1 MPELSKIETYL
12 VDLNL
17 KYREIA
23 PNGWLINDDLRGLEE
38 TVVMFAAP
46 LVIIRVKIMDL
57 PTSRREEFYEQ
68 LLRYNV
74 VDLVHGAYGIDGS
87 DVILID
93 TLEYDSLKKEELEAS
108 LDAVALALNRHY
120 PILSKYRDK

>member
-23 PNGWLINDDLRGLEE
+23 PNGWLINDDSRGLEE
-38 TVVMFAAP
+38 TLVMFVAP
-46 LVIIRVKIMDL
+46 LVIVRVKIMDL

-120 PILSKYRDK
+120 PVLSKYRDK